1 MMDMAMAP
9 GMAMMD
15 MAPSMGMG
23 MGPMMAMAPGPSSSK
38 KMVAPR
44 LTHVSCRFTYPPH
57 PNRQTLPVYLLCL
70 DAWLGLLLCSNK
82 VVRLMY

>member
-9 GMAMMD
+9 GMATMD

-38 KMVAPR
+38 KMVAP
-44 LTHVSCRFTYPPH
+44 LTHE
-57 PNRQTLPVYLLCL
+57 
-70 DAWLGLLLCSNK
+70 
-82 VVRLMY
+82 